1 MAYEGMIAETITIS
15 GDKGGEAAQAALALV
30 ALKRGLA

>member
-1 MAYEGMIAETITIS
+1 MRQ